1 MSINRWMD
9 KEIVVHIDS
18 GILLSYRKQ
27 CIWISSNEVDE
38 PRAYYTEWSKSERD
52 KYHIKHIYMVARKI
66 ILMILLLQDS
76 KRDTNIENRL
86 MVTMGKEEGEMTWE
100 NSIKTYTW
108 PYVKKIGS
116 GNLLYDTGN
125 PKPGPCD
132 SLLLLLLLSHFS
144 RIQLCATP
152 ETAAH
157 QASPSL
163 GFSRQEHWSGL
174 PFPSP
179 MHES

>member
-1 MSINRWMD
+1 
-9 KEIVVHIDS
+9 
-18 GILLSYRKQ
+18 
-27 CIWISSNEVDE
+27 
-38 PRAYYTEWSKSERD
+38 
-52 KYHIKHIYMVARKI
+52 
-66 ILMILLLQDS
+66 
-76 KRDTNIENRL
+76 

-132 SLLLLLLLSHFS
+132 SLLLLLLLSRFS
-144 RIQLCATP
+144 HIRLCATP

-174 PFPSP
+174 PFPSL
-179 MHES
+179 MHESEKWSRSVVPNTSRPHGLQPTRLLRRWDFLGKSTGVGCHWGMEWGGRWEAGWEGRGICIPMTNSCWCIVVHHNIVKQLSSNWK